1 MSKLKDKVI
10 KWLGGYTEDE
20 YQTAL
25 SLGTPPALPPLF
37 GETYEPVSLHVSYSY
52 PDDACDRAEALRRA
66 RAQVKVGLQDAA
78 IPYMVVR
85 STMDPTS
92 RTITLEGSLKVMK
105 RSHTDA

>member
-1 MSKLKDKVI
+1 MIDLKTRII
-10 KWLGGYTEDE
+10 KWLGGYTEAE

-37 GETYEPVSLHVSYSY
+37 GETYEPVSLRVSYSY

-66 RAQVKVGLQDAA
+66 RARVKVGLQDAV
-78 IPYMVVR
+78 IPHMVVR
-85 STMDPTS
+85 STMDPIS

-105 RSHTDA
+105 RRRTDA